1 MTKDQNFHLIG
12 EKRPFLLSTA
22 TWYYLVVVEPWSLP
36 VSFAAAQAE
45 VTPRSPSPRED
56 VERGV
61 TSAAKETRSMQG
73 VLRQQ
78 T

>member
-1 MTKDQNFHLIG
+1 MTKDQNLHFFR
-12 EKRPFLLSTA
+12 EKRPFLLSTG
-22 TWYYLVVVEPWSLP
+22 TWYDLVVVEPWALL

-56 VERGV
+56 VERCV